1 MLRRLGLAIYRG
13 FFWTYERGTWQY
25 DIMCFLIVAFIL
37 FTPRSWFN
45 DKPLTLNAPTSDVVL
60 LLNEPSQKIYQLRA
74 ALLDA
79 TSDAPLKQGIQ
90 TVLRSFTGKSM
101 EITRIEPAER
111 DSRGQVISY
120 EVWVRE

>member
-1 MLRRLGLAIYRG
+1 MLRRVGLAIYRG

-45 DKPLTLNAPTSDVVL
+45 DKPLSLKAPASDVVL

-74 ALLDA
+74 ALIDA
-79 TSDAPLKQGIQ
+79 TSEATLKQGIQ
-90 TVLRSFTGKSM
+90 SVLRSFTGKSM
-101 EITRIEPAER
+101 EITRIEPAL

-120 EVWVRE
+120 AVWVRE